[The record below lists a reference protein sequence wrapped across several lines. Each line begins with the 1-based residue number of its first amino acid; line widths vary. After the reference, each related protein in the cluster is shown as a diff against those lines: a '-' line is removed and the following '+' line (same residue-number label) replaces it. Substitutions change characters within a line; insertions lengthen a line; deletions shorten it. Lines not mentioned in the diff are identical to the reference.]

1 MTTPTTTGLQV
12 YRRLIG
18 YALKYWQYMLLAVG
32 GLIISAVTQPLF
44 SWILGPL
51 LDKAILQHDA
61 QVIRWLP
68 WGIIGIFLV
77 RGIAMYVAG
86 YYIGLVGRMVTK
98 TLRDQVF
105 SHMLHMPVRF
115 FESTPA
121 GKLLA
126 YVIYYID
133 QVSNASIRGVTALVQ
148 DSFTILGLLALMF
161 YQSWQLTLGMLV
173 IVPFIASLIVWITR
187 RMRRLSHKV
196 QNSIGDVTQI
206 ANEMVRGYKVVRIFN
221 GETYEEQRFS
231 AANEKNI
238 NLHMK
243 RMILELISAPLVQFL
258 VAIALAAMVYLAT
271 RASTLQTLSPGT
283 FMSFIMS
290 LIMMLTPIR
299 NLTQLNTQ
307 LQNAIA
313 AGEGIFAL
321 LDSPTE
327 QDQGKQVL
335 THCRGDIAF
344 KHVSFIYPETQKK
357 VLQDITFHV
366 KPGEKIALVGKS
378 GSGKTTLVNL
388 LPRFHDVTAGTILL
402 DGIPLT
408 DIRLDNLRRQ
418 IAYVG
423 QDVVL
428 FNDTIRNNIAYGD
441 MQQIAEAHIM
451 AAAKAANA
459 LEFIEKLPQGMD
471 TVIGDN
477 GVMLSG
483 GQRQRLS
490 IARAIL
496 SNAPILILDE
506 ATSALDTESERYIQA
521 ALDHLLTN
529 RTTFIIAHRLSTI
542 ENADRIL
549 VMQEGEIIESGQHH
563 KLLALNGQYARLH
576 AMQFHDENSH
586 PDLKVVS
593 EQDA

>member
-105 SHMLHMPVRF
+105 SHMLHMPVKF

-441 MQQIAEAHIM
+441 MQQIAEVHIM

>member
-1 MTTPTTTGLQV
+1 
-12 YRRLIG
+12 
-18 YALKYWQYMLLAVG
+18 
-32 GLIISAVTQPLF
+32 
-44 SWILGPL
+44 
-51 LDKAILQHDA
+51 
-61 QVIRWLP
+61 
-68 WGIIGIFLV
+68 
-77 RGIAMYVAG
+77 
-86 YYIGLVGRMVTK
+86 
-98 TLRDQVF
+98 
-105 SHMLHMPVRF
+105 
-115 FESTPA
+115 
-121 GKLLA
+121 
-126 YVIYYID
+126 
-133 QVSNASIRGVTALVQ
+133 
-148 DSFTILGLLALMF
+148 
-161 YQSWQLTLGMLV
+161 
-173 IVPFIASLIVWITR
+173 
-187 RMRRLSHKV
+187 
-196 QNSIGDVTQI
+196 
-206 ANEMVRGYKVVRIFN
+206 
-221 GETYEEQRFS
+221 
-231 AANEKNI
+231 
-238 NLHMK
+238 MK

-441 MQQIAEAHIM
+441 MQQIAEVILWQPLKRLM
-451 AAAKAANA
+451 LWNLLKNY
-459 LEFIEKLPQGMD
+459 LRMD

-506 ATSALDTESERYIQA
+506 ATSALDTESERYIK
-521 ALDHLLTN
+521 
-529 RTTFIIAHRLSTI
+529 RFGSST
-542 ENADRIL
+542 D
-549 VMQEGEIIESGQHH
+549 
-563 KLLALNGQYARLH
+563 
-576 AMQFHDENSH
+576 
-586 PDLKVVS
+586 
-593 EQDA
+593 

>member
-206 ANEMVRGYKVVRIFN
+206 ANEMVHGYKVVRIFN

>member
-51 LDKAILQHDA
+51 LDKAILQHDE

-105 SHMLHMPVRF
+105 SHMLRMPVKF

-187 RMRRLSHKV
+187 RMRHLSHKV

-238 NLHMK
+238 HLHMK
-243 RMILELISAPLVQFL
+243 RMILELVSAPLVQFL

-321 LDSPTE
+321 LDSPPE

-357 VLQDITFHV
+357 VLQDITFNV

-402 DGIPLT
+402 DGISLT

-441 MQQIAEAHIM
+441 MQQIAEVHIM

-563 KLLALNGQYARLH
+563 ELLALNGQYARLH

-586 PDLKVVS
+586 PELKVVS

>member
-105 SHMLHMPVRF
+105 SHMLHMPVKF

-299 NLTQLNTQ
+299 NLTQLNT
-307 LQNAIA
+307 
-313 AGEGIFAL
+313 
-321 LDSPTE
+321 
-327 QDQGKQVL
+327 
-335 THCRGDIAF
+335 
-344 KHVSFIYPETQKK
+344 
-357 VLQDITFHV
+357 
-366 KPGEKIALVGKS
+366 
-378 GSGKTTLVNL
+378 
-388 LPRFHDVTAGTILL
+388 
-402 DGIPLT
+402 
-408 DIRLDNLRRQ
+408 
-418 IAYVG
+418 
-423 QDVVL
+423 
-428 FNDTIRNNIAYGD
+428 
-441 MQQIAEAHIM
+441 
-451 AAAKAANA
+451 
-459 LEFIEKLPQGMD
+459 
-471 TVIGDN
+471 
-477 GVMLSG
+477 
-483 GQRQRLS
+483 
-490 IARAIL
+490 
-496 SNAPILILDE
+496 
-506 ATSALDTESERYIQA
+506 
-521 ALDHLLTN
+521 
-529 RTTFIIAHRLSTI
+529 
-542 ENADRIL
+542 
-549 VMQEGEIIESGQHH
+549 
-563 KLLALNGQYARLH
+563 
-576 AMQFHDENSH
+576 
-586 PDLKVVS
+586 
-593 EQDA
+593 

>member
-105 SHMLHMPVRF
+105 SHMLHMPVKF

-563 KLLALNGQYARLH
+563 ELLALNGQYARLH

>member
-105 SHMLHMPVRF
+105 SHMLHMPVKF

-206 ANEMVRGYKVVRIFN
+206 ANEMVHGYKVVRIFN

-563 KLLALNGQYARLH
+563 ELLALNGQYARLH

>member
-105 SHMLHMPVRF
+105 SHMLHMPVKF

-148 DSFTILGLLALMF
+148 DSCTILGLLALMF

>member
-105 SHMLHMPVRF
+105 SHMLHMPVKF

-206 ANEMVRGYKVVRIFN
+206 ANEMVHGYKVVRIFN

-563 KLLALNGQYARLH
+563 ELLALNGQYARLH

-586 PDLKVVS
+586 SDLKVVS

>member
-105 SHMLHMPVRF
+105 SHMLHMPVKF

-206 ANEMVRGYKVVRIFN
+206 ANEMVHGYKVVRIFN

>member
-105 SHMLHMPVRF
+105 SHMLHMPVKF

-408 DIRLDNLRRQ
+408 DIR
-418 IAYVG
+418 
-423 QDVVL
+423 
-428 FNDTIRNNIAYGD
+428 
-441 MQQIAEAHIM
+441 
-451 AAAKAANA
+451 
-459 LEFIEKLPQGMD
+459 
-471 TVIGDN
+471 
-477 GVMLSG
+477 
-483 GQRQRLS
+483 
-490 IARAIL
+490 
-496 SNAPILILDE
+496 
-506 ATSALDTESERYIQA
+506 
-521 ALDHLLTN
+521 
-529 RTTFIIAHRLSTI
+529 
-542 ENADRIL
+542 
-549 VMQEGEIIESGQHH
+549 
-563 KLLALNGQYARLH
+563 
-576 AMQFHDENSH
+576 
-586 PDLKVVS
+586 
-593 EQDA
+593 

>member
-105 SHMLHMPVRF
+105 SHMLHMPVKF

-206 ANEMVRGYKVVRIFN
+206 ANEMVHGYKVVRIFN

-441 MQQIAEAHIM
+441 MQQIAEVHIM

-563 KLLALNGQYARLH
+563 ELLALNGQYARLH